1 MGQATLGRCVYTKGY
16 TLMVQEYHQGMGQ
29 QYNDHCHSVQC
40 CVEAVRERQ
49 TDLARSAI
57 KLPTE
62 RVSEVESVADLQL
75 AI

>member
-1 MGQATLGRCVYTKGY
+1 
-16 TLMVQEYHQGMGQ
+16 MVQEYPQVMVQ
-29 QYNDHCHSVQC
+29 QFNDHCHSEQC

-62 RVSEVESVADLQL
+62 RLSEVESVADPQL
-75 AI
+75 AM